1 MYSHPFGRLFLLI
14 QHNINKATLI
24 GLYDYFESSRP
35 LMRADI
41 DAITGNDVQTGDSGT
56 FSNRTRKSY
65 VRDGSDKSM
74 STLIDFLLRIKL

>member
-1 MYSHPFGRLFLLI
+1 MHSHPFGRLFLLI

-41 DAITGNDVQTGDSGT
+41 DAIAGNDVQTGDSGT
-56 FSNRTRKSY
+56 FTTSPMSVMAVKNLCSLLLISY
-65 VRDGSDKSM
+65 
-74 STLIDFLLRIKL
+74 